1 MVVHRNQA
9 ALLMRFKKTQRGCW
23 KSFSVLSSAQSPAR

>member
-9 ALLMRFKKTQRGCW
+9 ALLLRFKKTQRGCW
-23 KSFSVLSSAQSPAR
+23 KSFNERSSAQSPAR